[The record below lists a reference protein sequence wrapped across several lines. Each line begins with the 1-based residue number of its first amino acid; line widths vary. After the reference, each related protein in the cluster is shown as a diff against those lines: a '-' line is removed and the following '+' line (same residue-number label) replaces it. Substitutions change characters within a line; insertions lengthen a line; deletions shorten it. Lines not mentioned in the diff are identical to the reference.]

1 MSAQIVF
8 VTLFL
13 GLVAGTQPVALQVSG
28 PVHLVRV
35 ILDGREVAAMT
46 QPPWRTS
53 VDLGRD
59 LLPRELTAVGFDGR
73 GDEIARATQILN
85 LPRPTAEFEI
95 VLERGAGDAITG
107 ATLKWRHLT
116 NAQPDRVT
124 MSLDGKP
131 LKVDPKFHVPLPK
144 LDVNTPHVIAADL
157 HFEDGFLARRELVI
171 ESIRSDSVGTQLTP
185 ILLRETAPKHPAKW
199 DGCLADAKGTPV
211 RIAAVEKP
219 RAVVIFVR
227 DPDPYEVEKA
237 LTPTMRLRAG
247 TPNDYLKRM
256 VQLDRDTYGRFL
268 WPVAQRFAN
277 DDDTASLLFPPS
289 VDVDLSATGVLWLL
303 LKHYGDGDAHD
314 EPRQFTDAVAVGG
327 LKGVTGSQRRAVVF
341 ILSSQ
346 TDTSRYAPAVVRR
359 YLQSVGVPLFVW
371 SLTGPQPDLAPSW
384 GEVEDIS
391 NVVKL
396 GLAVRRV
403 RDALAGQRVAWVD
416 VDPLA
421 ALRLK
426 ANGDCGVEPVARVAR

>member
-1 MSAQIVF
+1 MSAQIIF
-8 VTLFL
+8 TTLFL

-35 ILDGREVAAMT
+35 TLDGREVAAMT

-59 LLPRELTAVGFDGR
+59 LLPRELTAVGFNAR

-171 ESIRSDSVGTQLTP
+171 ESIRSDSVGTQ
-185 ILLRETAPKHPAKW
+185 
-199 DGCLADAKGTPV
+199 
-211 RIAAVEKP
+211 
-219 RAVVIFVR
+219 
-227 DPDPYEVEKA
+227 
-237 LTPTMRLRAG
+237 
-247 TPNDYLKRM
+247 
-256 VQLDRDTYGRFL
+256 
-268 WPVAQRFAN
+268 
-277 DDDTASLLFPPS
+277 
-289 VDVDLSATGVLWLL
+289 
-303 LKHYGDGDAHD
+303 
-314 EPRQFTDAVAVGG
+314 
-327 LKGVTGSQRRAVVF
+327 
-341 ILSSQ
+341 
-346 TDTSRYAPAVVRR
+346 
-359 YLQSVGVPLFVW
+359 
-371 SLTGPQPDLAPSW
+371 
-384 GEVEDIS
+384 
-391 NVVKL
+391 
-396 GLAVRRV
+396 
-403 RDALAGQRVAWVD
+403 
-416 VDPLA
+416 
-421 ALRLK
+421 
-426 ANGDCGVEPVARVAR
+426 